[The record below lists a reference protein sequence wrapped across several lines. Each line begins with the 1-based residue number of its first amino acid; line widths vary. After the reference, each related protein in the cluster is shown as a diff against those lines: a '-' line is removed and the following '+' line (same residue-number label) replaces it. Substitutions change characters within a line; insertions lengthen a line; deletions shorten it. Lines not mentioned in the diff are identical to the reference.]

1 MYYTYIIRCEDNSL
15 YTGITTDLKR
25 RMDEHFSKSDKCA
38 KYTFRHSAKSFEIAW
53 ESSTRVLASKLE
65 YRIKHLNKLQKENLI
80 KNHNHL
86 DSFFKD
92 TIDHTEYKKIDFT
105 YKFNRK

>member
-1 MYYTYIIRCEDNSL
+1 MYYTYIIRCEDNTL

-65 YRIKHLNKLQKENLI
+65 YRIKHLNKSQKENLI
-80 KNHNHL
+80 KDYNNL
-86 DSFFKD
+86 NLFFKD
-92 TIDHTEYKKIDFT
+92 TIDYTEYKKVDFT
-105 YKFNRK
+105 YK